1 MFGLNRESELKVE
14 IATRVVG
21 TLIPLTF
28 VALAIC
34 TVAVYLAGA
43 EHQMRFVS
51 LASGVVCM
59 LLVLVVFRSGRV
71 LLAGHLIV
79 TLSGV
84 AAVIAMLLNGGVLAP
99 GYTSFLVLMAI
110 AAWLYGLRVAV
121 LFWATTAAI
130 GGAFVWLELAGL
142 LRPAPMPTPLMTWLL
157 IIGFQLLLLGAT
169 AIPNRMLHQALT
181 DSEERRIEAEQA
193 NRALAERERALRES
207 EERYRLL
214 LDSAS
219 DAIFVHGYRKDD
231 PSGPFTEV
239 NDVAC
244 RLLGYSRQQ
253 LLAMSTRDISVGSS
267 AEPLDIRRRLLKD
280 RRVVFETTLVN
291 SEKQEVQLEM
301 SSHLFQLQGEETILS
316 IGRDISERRR
326 AEQALRERE
335 EILRSLVETSQDWIW
350 STDAEGR
357 HTYCNPAIE
366 KILGY
371 PPERFLERPA
381 LDFMHE
387 EDRELLRDK
396 LGQWIEQGSGWR
408 NELIRWRHR
417 DGSVRYLESSAVPIM
432 GEDGQLQG
440 FRGID
445 RDITERLQTEQAL
458 RESEERFRT
467 LVANIPGVSYRCI
480 CNQDWTMEYISDEV
494 ETLTGYRP
502 SDFLGNQVR
511 SYASVIHPDD
521 RQMVQSVVT
530 DGVRKREPFA
540 MEYRIVRA
548 DEQVRWVYERGQGVF
563 DNHGEVR
570 WLDGVTVDVTDRKRG
585 EAERERLLS
594 AIEQSGEVIFITD
607 VSGAIQ
613 YVNPAFERTTG
624 YSREEA
630 LGQNPRI
637 LKSGEQ
643 DREFY
648 SKLWQTITSGKTW
661 QGRFINRRKDGTHY
675 NEEATISPVCDEAG
689 NIVSYV
695 AVKSDVTQI
704 LALEEQYRQA
714 QKMEAIGQLTGGV
727 AHDFNNLL
735 QAIIGYNSLA
745 LVDLGEQHPV
755 HEILTEVDAAGKRA
769 ATLVGQLLAFSRRQI
784 MRPENLDLNEVV
796 SGLLKMLKR
805 VIGEHIRIELVQG
818 HHLGKVHADRGMV
831 EQVVMNLCVNA
842 RDAMSEGGTLS
853 IETQNVLVDTDY
865 CASHP
870 WAKPGRYLLLS
881 VTDAGCG
888 MDRNTIEHI
897 FEPFFT
903 TKEEG
908 RGTGLGL
915 ATVYGIVKQHEGM
928 ITAYSEP
935 GKGST
940 FKVYLPL
947 CELKAESVGSMIEGA
962 AVGGTETILLAE
974 DDELVRDLA
983 MMILERGGYAVLTAS
998 NGSEAMELFEKRGE
1012 EIDMALLDVVMPG
1025 MGGREVREQM
1035 IAVRPDIRVLF
1046 TSGYTENAVHTNF
1059 VLDHGLTLIQKPY
1072 STDALLRAVRTVLD
1086 QT

>member
-1 MFGLNRESELKVE
+1 MFGLMQQSGLKVE

-21 TLIPLTF
+21 TLIPITLG
-28 VALAIC
+28 ALAIC
-34 TVAVYLAGA
+34 GVAVYLAGA
-43 EHQMRFVS
+43 EHQSRFAG
-51 LASGVVCM
+51 LISGIVFM
-59 LLVLVVFRSGRV
+59 LLILAVFRSGRV
-71 LLAGHLIV
+71 LLAGHLYVI
-79 TLSGV
+79 LCSI
-84 AAVIAMLLNGGVLAP
+84 AAVIAMVLNGGVLAP
-99 GYTSFLVLMAI
+99 AYTGLLAMMAVV
-110 AAWLYGLRVAV
+110 AWLYGLRIAA
-121 LFWATTAAI
+121 LFWATTTAV
-130 GGAFVWLELAGL
+130 GGVFVWLNMAGWL
-142 LRPAPMPTPLMTWLL
+142 LPASTPTPTMTWLL
-157 IIGFQLLLLGAT
+157 FVGFQMVMLGAT
-169 AIPNRMLHQALT
+169 AIPNRMLHQALAN
-181 DSEERRIEAEQA
+181 SEERRFEAEQA
-193 NRALAERERALRES
+193 HQALAES

-214 LDSAS
+214 LDNAS
-219 DAIFVHGYRKDD
+219 DAIFVHGYREDD

-244 RLLGYSRQQ
+244 RLLGYSREQ
-253 LLAMSTRDISVGSS
+253 LLTMSSRDLSVGSS
-267 AEPLDIRRRLLKD
+267 ADPIDIRRCLRHERKVL
-280 RRVVFETTLVN
+280 FETTLLT
-291 SEKQEVQLEM
+291 SDKQEVQLEM
-301 SSHLFQLQGEETILS
+301 SAHLFRLQGEETILS

-366 KILGY
+366 RVLGY

-387 EDRELLRDK
+387 EDRGLLQRK
-396 LGQWIEQGSGWR
+396 LGEWIEQRSGWT
-408 NELIRWRHR
+408 NQLIRWRHR
-417 DGSVRYLESSAVPIM
+417 DGSVRYLESSAVPILS
-432 GEDGQLQG
+432 EDGQLLG

-458 RESEERFRT
+458 RDSEERFRT
-467 LVANIPGVSYRCI
+467 LVANIPGVSYRCA
-480 CNQDWTMEYISDEV
+480 NDEHWTMEYISDEV
-494 ETLTGYRP
+494 ETLTGYP
-502 SDFLGNQVR
+502 PGDFAGNRVR
-511 SYASVIHPDD
+511 SYASVIHAED
-521 RQMVQSVVT
+521 RQMVESHVGA
-530 DGVRKREPFA
+530 GVHKQEPYSL
-540 MEYRIVRA
+540 EYRIVRA
-548 DEQVRWVYERGQGVF
+548 DNQVRWVYEKGQGVF
-563 DNHGEVR
+563 DDDGELR
-570 WLDGVTVDVTDRKRG
+570 CLDGVIVDITERKRS

-594 AIEQSGEVIFITD
+594 AIEQSGEVVFITD

-648 SKLWQTITSGKTW
+648 RNLWQTITSGQTW

-675 NEEATISPVCDEAG
+675 TEEATISPVCDKAG
-689 NIVSYV
+689 NIISYV
-695 AVKSDVTQI
+695 AVKSDVTKM

-727 AHDFNNLL
+727 AHDFNNIL

-745 LVDLGEQHPV
+745 LEELENQHPV
-755 HEILTEVDAAGKRA
+755 HHMLTEVDKASQRA

-784 MRPENLDLNEVV
+784 MRPEDLDLNEVV
-796 SGLLKMLKR
+796 SGLMKMLKR

-818 HHLGKVHADRGMV
+818 HRLGKVHADCGMV
-831 EQVVMNLCVNA
+831 EQAVMNLCVNA
-842 RDAMSEGGTLS
+842 RDAMPEGGTLS
-853 IETQNVLVDTDY
+853 IETQNVLVGADY
-865 CASHP
+865 CGSHP
-870 WAKPGRYLLLS
+870 WARPGRYLLLS
-881 VTDAGCG
+881 VTDTGVG
-888 MDRNTIEHI
+888 MDRETIEHI

-915 ATVYGIVKQHEGM
+915 ATVYGIVKQHDGM

-935 GKGST
+935 GKGSS

-947 CELKAESVGSMIEGA
+947 CELEAESVGSMIEGA
-962 AVGGTETILLAE
+962 AVGGNETILVAE
-974 DDELVRDLA
+974 DDEMVCDLA
-983 MMILERGGYAVLTAS
+983 TKFLERAGYTVLAAA
-998 NGSEAMELFEKRGE
+998 NGIEAMELFERRGA

-1025 MGGREVREQM
+1025 IGGREVREQM
-1035 IAVRPDIRVLF
+1035 IAARPEIKVLF

-1059 VLDHGLTLIQKPY
+1059 VLDQGLTLIQKPY
-1072 STDALLRAVRTVLD
+1072 SSDALLRAVRSVLD
-1086 QT
+1086 S